1 MTTTTTTP
9 ASGPSARQVS
19 HQVSQS
25 VFDGSR
31 LRVVLLVE
39 VHDGAQQ
46 QFLETYEN
54 LRSHVESVP
63 GHISEQLC
71 QSIENPSQWLITSE
85 WESAPPF
92 LNWVSSEEHVRMV
105 RPLHECVRHTRS
117 LRFHVVRETGGQRAG
132 AEPGRGGLQPA
143 PRIGDGVIR
152 HALTFTVK
160 PGSEEA
166 VARILADYASPEPR
180 VDDTTR
186 LCRTSLFLHGNR
198 VVRAIEVRGDLL
210 AALRHVAEQPEVR
223 AAEEALNPY
232 LEQDR
237 DLGDPE
243 SARVF
248 YTRAALPAVHHV
260 TAGERDPAAQRHAL
274 SYPARSGQGM
284 RLAQLLA
291 ERDEAAADDAH
302 SPVLSSTIFQ
312 RDDIVVRLIDV
323 RGDLGAGDPA
333 ATLGL
338 PDPARVTELTTLL
351 DGPAGSDAGPARPG
365 DEASELLRALEDA
378 RMVPV
383 TDRRAPDA

>member
-1 MTTTTTTP
+1 MTITTP
-9 ASGPSARQVS
+9 VSDPSARQVS

-39 VHDGAQQ
+39 VYDGAQQ

-63 GHISEQLC
+63 GHIGEQLC
-71 QSIENPSQWLITSE
+71 QSIENPSQWLVTSE

-105 RPLHECVRHTRS
+105 KPLHKCVRHTRS
-117 LRFHVVRETGGQRAG
+117 LRFHVVRETGRPAAG
-132 AEPGRGGLQPA
+132 AEPGRGGLQSA

-160 PGSEEA
+160 PGSEET
-166 VARILADYASPEPR
+166 VAGILADYASPEPR

-210 AALRHVAEQPEVR
+210 AALRHVAAQPEVR
-223 AAEEALNPY
+223 AVEEALNPY

-260 TAGERDPAAQRHAL
+260 TAAERDPAAQRHAL
-274 SYPARSGQGM
+274 SYPARPGQGM

-291 ERDEAAADDAH
+291 ERDEAAADDPR

-312 RDDIVVRLIDV
+312 RDEIVVRLIDV
-323 RGDLGAGDPA
+323 RGDLRAGDPA
-333 ATLGL
+333 VTLGL
-338 PDPARVTELTTLL
+338 PDPTAVTELTTLL
-351 DGPAGSDAGPARPG
+351 DGPDRPG
-365 DEASELLRALEDA
+365 DALARALEGA
-378 RMVPV
+378 RMEPV
-383 TDRRAPDA
+383 TDRCAPDA

>member
-1 MTTTTTTP
+1 MTTMSTP
-9 ASGPSARQVS
+9 APDASDPLTHQVA

-39 VHDGAQQ
+39 VYDGAQQ

-63 GHISEQLC
+63 GHIGEQLC

-92 LNWVSSEEHVRMV
+92 LDWVSSEEHVRMV
-105 RPLHECVRHTRS
+105 QPLHSCVRDTRS
-117 LRFHVVRETGGQRAG
+117 LRFHVVRETGHRA
-132 AEPGRGGLQPA
+132 ADAQGRGGLQAA
-143 PRIGDGVIR
+143 PRVGDGVIR
-152 HALTFTVK
+152 HAITFTVK

-166 VARILADYASPEPR
+166 VGRILADYASPEPR
-180 VDDTTR
+180 VDDSTR

-223 AAEEALNPY
+223 AVEEAINPY

-237 DLGDPE
+237 DLADPE

-260 TAGERDPAAQRHAL
+260 RAGQEGRAAQRHAL
-274 SYPARSGQGM
+274 SYPARPGCGM

-291 ERDEAAADDAH
+291 ERDEAAADDPL
-302 SPVLSSTIFQ
+302 SPVLCSTIFQ
-312 RDDIVVRLIDV
+312 RDDVVVRLVDL
-323 RGDLGAGDPA
+323 RGDLHAGDPA
-333 ATLGL
+333 TTLGL
-338 PDPARVTELTTLL
+338 PDPDRVAELTTLL
-351 DGPAGSDAGPARPG
+351 DGFTDAGSPG
-365 DEASELLRALEDA
+365 GGGLVRALEGA
-378 RMVPV
+378 RMELV